1 MFYVPTED
9 DEMPPTSPPIVN
21 KQIERQ
27 ILSPRPAREPRYSNN
42 NSFNSYT
49 FSKSKN
55 NTAATFNCCVCECE
69 GTLQDTVQ

>member
-9 DEMPPTSPPIVN
+9 DEMPPTSPVN
-21 KQIERQ
+21 KPIDRE
-27 ILSPRPAREPRYSNN
+27 ILSPRPARGEPRYSNN

-55 NTAATFNCCVCECE
+55 NTAAATFNCCVCECE